1 MKLVNVAA
9 KQHRAIVAV
18 ERRLVAVTIRVFA
31 ELVATDAATRANEV
45 QHNEKTIPL
54 LPGC

>member
-9 KQHRAIVAV
+9 KQHPAIVAV

-31 ELVATDAATRANEV
+31 ELVATDAAIRANEV
-45 QHNEKTIPL
+45 QYNEKTIPL